1 MGIRYFN
8 ATLNGKKY
16 IFMIFDMSNYMI
28 YLFHQIS
35 VCPSCD
41 LRCFIQGYTAKL
53 NNK

>member
-1 MGIRYFN
+1 MF
-8 ATLNGKKY
+8 NGKNY
-16 IFMIFDMSNYMI
+16 IFMIFDMSDYMN

-41 LRCFIQGYTAKL
+41 LKCFIQGYTAKL